1 MTVAELQLLLSDL
14 GKFLKASQAAKA
26 AGELEYVSDRL
37 SPFKGY
43 QLKAF
48 ADFLVKA
55 EEYARTGPAPRKAA
69 AGRKRKPDP
78 AAVEGACQHLVQ
90 LYDKAIDPGTTLE
103 MIEAAVLALQDLDPP
118 KAKLEELARQMGY
131 TQKFKTKGDVVKAV
145 RQKILGRKGAFDRV
159 NA

>member
-1 MTVAELQLLLSDL
+1 
-14 GKFLKASQAAKA
+14 
-26 AGELEYVSDRL
+26 
-37 SPFKGY
+37 
-43 QLKAF
+43 
-48 ADFLVKA
+48 
-55 EEYARTGPAPRKAA
+55 
-69 AGRKRKPDP
+69 
-78 AAVEGACQHLVQ
+78 VEGACQHLVQ